1 MAFTKNNIYIIN
13 VFFMV
18 MRFIFPNFFFS
29 SNPSPIYIIV
39 EIILSIMY
47 FIPLVYR
54 KIRAQDFF
62 LDDYIY
68 PSQYGK
74 KEKKNLNFILLGIS
88 LGLIL
93 ILIYFLFIR
102 PIGDPLWFRILGL
115 FTGILIYTTLVLIF
129 KKEESTDDNIVY

>member
-1 MAFTKNNIYIIN
+1 
-13 VFFMV
+13 
-18 MRFIFPNFFFS
+18 
-29 SNPSPIYIIV
+29 
-39 EIILSIMY
+39 MY

-129 KKEESTDDNIVY
+129 KKEESIDDNIVY